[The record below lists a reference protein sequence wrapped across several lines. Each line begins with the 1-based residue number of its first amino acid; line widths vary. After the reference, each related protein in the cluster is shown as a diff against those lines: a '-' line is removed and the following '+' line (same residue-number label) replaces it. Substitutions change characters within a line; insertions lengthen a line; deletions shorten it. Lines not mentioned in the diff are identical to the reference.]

1 MENRSTILENRSNN
15 SAVKIDNITSRDVA
29 RLSKIKK
36 YKRLF
41 ALLITSLTWSTHWS
55 ELDMITPNTL
65 ALLTSSSSLELIVIA
80 SNCCQINRFWYLC
93 I

>member
-15 SAVKIDNITSRDVA
+15 SAVEINNITSRDVST
-29 RLSKIKK
+29 LEQMKK

-41 ALLITSLTWSTHWS
+41 AFLITSLTWSTHWS

-65 ALLTSSSSLELIVIA
+65 ALLTSSSSLELIVIV
-80 SNCCQINRFWYLC
+80 SNCCFCLLNR
-93 I
+93 